1 MKSRCTGTG
10 VIAEYEPGELVKIKS
25 NIKAGD
31 ISGRYRVTRDMAAC
45 AGLTLAIEGRERVI
59 DGEYYKIAG
68 VYGYWWTQELFEP
81 VEQFSSGGIVPV
93 SKIGGEIVNVN
104 NSSRYMPIIDF
115 EKAYEKMVFSCGT
128 ISLTLGNA
136 RKNKSGIESRK
147 EIRKRLLRL

>member
-1 MKSRCTGTG
+1 MKSKCTGTG
-10 VIAEYEPGELVKIKS
+10 VITEYEPGELVKIKS

-31 ISGRYRVTRDMAAC
+31 RSGIYGVTKEMAEC
-45 AGLTLAIEGRERVI
+45 AGMMLAIEGI

-68 VYGYWWTQELFEP
+68 VDGYWWTQELFKP
-81 VEQFSSGGIVPV
+81 VEQFSSGGIVPL

-115 EKAYEKMVFSCGT
+115 EKVYKELVDSCGA

-147 EIRKRLLRL
+147 DIRKRLLKL